1 MKNKF
6 LIAII
11 LLGIIITI
19 FGSLLKISHF
29 QLGIINGNLLL
40 GIGMFIKV
48 AAIILLIVK
57 LDTNKKDNFLTT

>member
-48 AAIILLIVK
+48 AGIILLIVK
-57 LDTNKKDNFLTT
+57 LTTNKKDNFLTT